1 MKIAVIGSKGLPPH
15 QGGIEHQCAELYP
28 RMVAAGHQVDLY
40 ARSSYNDDARVRSYK
55 GVNIIT
61 VPSIKARGIDALAC
75 SGMSAVLASG
85 RAYDIAHFHALGP
98 SLFTPFPKTLSG
110 AKVLTTCHGLDWQRA
125 KWGKFS
131 SQVIKTGERTAVRF
145 ADRLVVVS
153 EALQDYFFQTYGK
166 KSIYIEN
173 APVAYADSDDEFSY
187 GQALGLE
194 SQRYLVFLGRLVPEK
209 RVDLLLEAFQSLQQ
223 QSLSHGW
230 KLALIGDK
238 SDTNQFSAKLLQLA
252 NNSPNIIFTGELQ
265 GRYLA
270 EVVRGAGLFVLPSD
284 LEGLPLALLEA
295 MQEGI
300 PVVVSDL
307 PVHRQMLGT
316 DRGLT
321 FETGNLIDLQD
332 RLAWAI
338 EHMPHME
345 NMAQQAQQY
354 VRSHH
359 NWDNITQKYLGVYNS
374 MLKRDQPLAP
384 SQPAPNQPSEQHPRE
399 HQPQETTFP
408 ANNRLPTVQK
418 IYNKHS

>member
-61 VPSIKARGIDALAC
+61 VPSIRARGIDALAC

-98 SLFTPFPKTLSG
+98 SLFTPFPKALSG

-131 SQVIKTGERTAVRF
+131 SQVIKTGERAAVRF

-173 APVAYADSDDEFSY
+173 APVAYADSDDGFSY

-194 SQRYLVFLGRLVPEK
+194 RQRYLVFLGRLVPEK
-209 RVDLLLEAFQSLQQ
+209 RVDLLLEAFQRLQQ
-223 QSLSHGW
+223 QSHSKGW
-230 KLALIGDK
+230 KLTLIGDK
-238 SDTNQFSAKLLQLA
+238 SDTHQFSSRLLHLA

-300 PVVVSDL
+300 PAVVSDL
-307 PVHRQMLGT
+307 PVHQQMLGT

-321 FETGNLIDLQD
+321 FKTGNLVDLQE

-338 EHMPHME
+338 THMPQME
-345 NMAQQAQQY
+345 RMAQQAKDY

-359 NWDNITQKYLGVYNS
+359 NWDSITHKYLGVYNS
-374 MLKRDQPLAP
+374 MLNRDQPLAP
-384 SQPAPNQPSEQHPRE
+384 SPVSEQPTRKR
-399 HQPQETTFP
+399 QPQETSFP
-408 ANNRLPTVQK
+408 ANNRLSTTRTAART
-418 IYNKHS
+418 IYNRHS